1 MSESEKAMDSQQ
13 HGIVLYDGTCLFCHA
28 SMRFIADRDPAGYF
42 RFGAL
47 QDPRAQ
53 EILQRHGFTHLAASS
68 VVLIEGD
75 RAYLRSTAG
84 LRIARRLSFPWST
97 ATIFLIVPRPIR
109 DAVYDAVAAVR
120 ARLAGTTDSCEIPSE
135 AIRQRLI

>member
-1 MSESEKAMDSQQ
+1 MDPNR

-42 RFGAL
+42 RFGAS

-53 EILQRHGFTHLAASS
+53 DILQRHGLGEIAASS
-68 VVLIEGD
+68 IVLLEGD
-75 RAYLRSTAG
+75 RVYLRSTAG
-84 LRIARRLSFPWST
+84 LRIARHLTFPWRL
-97 ATIFLIVPRPIR
+97 ATVFLIVPRPIR
-109 DAVYDAVAAVR
+109 DMVYDAVSAVR
-120 ARLAGTTDSCEIPSE
+120 ARIAGTTDSCEIPSE

>member
-1 MSESEKAMDSQQ
+1 MTVMDSNH

-53 EILQRHGFTHLAASS
+53 EILQRHGLAHIAPSS

-75 RAYLRSTAG
+75 RPYVRSTAG
-84 LRIARRLSFPWST
+84 LRIVSHLTFPWKL
-97 ATIFLIVPRPIR
+97 AAMFLAVPRPIR
-109 DAVYDAVAAVR
+109 DAVYGAVAAVR
-120 ARLAGTTDSCEIPSE
+120 GRIAGTIDSCEIPSE

>member
-1 MSESEKAMDSQQ
+1 MDSHH

-53 EILQRHGFTHLAASS
+53 DILQRHGLAHIAPSS
-68 VVLIEGD
+68 VVLIEEG
-75 RAYLRSTAG
+75 RPYVRSTAG
-84 LRIARRLSFPWST
+84 LRIVKHLSLPWRL
-97 ATIFLIVPRPIR
+97 AAVLLLVPRPIR
-109 DAVYDAVAAVR
+109 DVVYDAVAAVR
-120 ARLAGTTDSCEIPSE
+120 GRIAGTTDHCDIPSE

>member
-1 MSESEKAMDSQQ
+1 MTAMDSTH

-53 EILQRHGFTHLAASS
+53 EILQRHGLAHIAPSS
-68 VVLIEGD
+68 MVLIEGD
-75 RAYLRSTAG
+75 RPYVRSTAG
-84 LRIARRLSFPWST
+84 LRIARHLSFPWRL
-97 ATIFLIVPRPIR
+97 AALFLIVPRPIR
-109 DAVYDAVAAVR
+109 DVVYDAVSAIR
-120 ARLAGTTDSCEIPSE
+120 ARIAGTTDSCEIPSD
-135 AIRQRLI
+135 AIHQRLI

>member
-1 MSESEKAMDSQQ
+1 MDSRR

-47 QDPRAQ
+47 QDPRVRD
-53 EILQRHGFTHLAASS
+53 ILDRHNLTGIVASS
-68 VVLIEGD
+68 MVLIEND
-75 RAYLRSTAG
+75 RPYLRSTAG
-84 LRIARRLSFPWST
+84 LRIARRLSFPWSL
-97 ATIFLIVPRPIR
+97 AGIFLLVPRPIR
-109 DAVYDAVAAVR
+109 DVVYAAFAALR
-120 ARLAGTTDSCEIPSE
+120 ARIAGTTDSCDIPSD